1 MSGVSGS
8 KSNPK
13 QIELKSEYAD
23 IMELCLYNAVL
34 TGMSLDGKAFTYVNQ
49 LASSDEDLSQRH
61 EWFEC
66 ACCPPNVTRTLGFL
80 GGYVW
85 SQRIEESEKAASAIV
100 NVHLYTSAILRLET
114 KGSNSGRIQIIQ
126 KTEWPWS
133 GDVDFDISA
142 EESGDVELE
151 LELRLR
157 IPGWASES
165 WEVSSM
171 ALFRKN
177 YTMQLNL

>member
-1 MSGVSGS
+1 
-8 KSNPK
+8 
-13 QIELKSEYAD
+13 
-23 IMELCLYNAVL
+23 MELCLYNAVL

-49 LASSDEDLSQRH
+49 LASSDEDPSERH

-85 SQRIEESEKAASAIV
+85 SSVIEESEKSAKAIV
-100 NVHLYTSAILRLET
+100 NVHLYTSATLDLKT
-114 KGSNSGRIQIIQ
+114 KSRKIQITQ
-126 KTEWPWS
+126 KTNWPWN
-133 GDVDFDISA
+133 GDVDFEISA
-142 EESGDVELE
+142 EESGTESNVELE

-165 WEVSSM
+165 WEVS
-171 ALFRKN
+171 L
-177 YTMQLNL
+177 T